1 MDIFFKGRRICRG
14 YYQRRK
20 VYQAQWAEGA
30 DLLACLPH
38 WFRELQDFHALMETE
53 TEELEGLLSAMERV
67 RKNLFVQTGDE
78 PTIRQMEGLFGILAG
93 TSESLA
99 FRRVR
104 VLNRLSIQPPFTLRF
119 LYGKLDQLA
128 GQGRW
133 EVRVDYPGCGLYVS
147 VMESIA
153 SPREILTTLDIIKPC
168 HIQRFLEVRIPGVEL
183 WEQQR
188 VRLDRLWVSA
198 RSYERGNRVNR
209 LNGMRR
215 LDGTWLLDG
224 VDEYR
229 AAMESMTI
237 WARVWQPP
245 GSVTGAVYHGSAAEE
260 TSARLEGH
268 CVSAVC
274 REAEERARCADQRWS
289 VRAGN
294 RLGCSAVLTADGM
307 WRLDGAWALSGRR
320 KLDADI
326 IRSDLG

>member
-1 MDIFFKGRRICRG
+1 M
-14 YYQRRK
+14 
-20 VYQAQWAEGA
+20 EH
-30 DLLACLPH
+30 DLLAYLPH
-38 WFRELQDFHALMETE
+38 WFREIRDFQALLKAQEPSFADLDKGICQVRDNLYVQTMDVGA
-53 TEELEGLLSAMERV
+53 LEGMER
-67 RKNLFVQTGDE
+67 LLD
-78 PTIRQMEGLFGILAG
+78 LLADPAE
-93 TSESLA
+93 TLP

-128 GQGRW
+128 GRGRW
-133 EVRVDYPGCGLYVS
+133 EVRVDYPGYGLYVS

-153 SPREILTTLDIIKPC
+153 APREILTTLDIIKPC

-183 WEQQR
+183 WEQQS
-188 VRLDRLWVSA
+188 VRLDRLRISA

-237 WARVWQPP
+237 RAWVWHPP
-245 GSVTGAVYHGSAAEE
+245 AGRAKAAYWGAAEE
-260 TSARLEGH
+260 QTSARLTEYRAA
-268 CVSAVC
+268 AVC
-274 REAEERARCADQRWS
+274 HETEGKARCADLRWS

-294 RLGCSAVLTADGM
+294 CLETAATLTADGL
-307 WRLDGAWALSGRR
+307 WYLDGAWSLGGRR
-320 KLDADI
+320 KLDAAM
-326 IRSDLG
+326 IRSELG